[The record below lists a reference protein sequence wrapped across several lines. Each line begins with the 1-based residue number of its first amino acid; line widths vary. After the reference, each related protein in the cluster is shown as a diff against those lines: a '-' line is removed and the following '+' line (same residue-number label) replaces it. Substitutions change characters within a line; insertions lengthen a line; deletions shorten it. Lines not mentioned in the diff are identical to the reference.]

1 MPIIEEDNPK
11 YKYKH
16 SECFD
21 SSNLIESLVLSNSNL
36 QQPYAP
42 LRLENQNEEELSDE
56 KDDKDEKMQKN
67 IKHF

>member
-36 QQPYAP
+36 
-42 LRLENQNEEELSDE
+42 
-56 KDDKDEKMQKN
+56 
-67 IKHF
+67 